1 MIAKEHALDRVNAR
15 AVVYSNTLKQAEVDR
30 QLLAEACFEAS
41 KAGAKQQ
48 QIADKTVVPENDFDL
63 SRQRISQ
70 FLNGQV

>member
-1 MIAKEHALDRVNAR
+1 MIAKEHALDRVQVRAITYRNA
-15 AVVYSNTLKQAEVDR
+15 LKQADAER

-48 QIADKTVVPENDFDL
+48 QIADRTVVDDDFSL